1 MRVQK
6 KLVLLLLVAFLFSGC
21 ASSYHPL
28 VGGLYTDNKGPL
40 LVTESEGGSKEGTAT
55 SKSILGFCTGDSSIG
70 AAAKNGGI
78 SKIMAVDTDITSVLF
93 GLYVEYT
100 TIVRGE

>member
-6 KLVLLLLVAFLFSGC
+6 KLVLLLLVGFLFSGC

-100 TIVRGE
+100 TIVRGK

>member
-21 ASSYHPL
+21 ATSYHPL
-28 VGGLYTDNKGPL
+28 VGGIYTDNKGPL
-40 LVTESEGGSKEGTAT
+40 LVTESTGGSKEGIAT

-78 SKIMAVDTDITSVLF
+78 SKIMAIDTDITSVLF

-100 TIVRGE
+100 TIVRGQ

>member
-1 MRVQK
+1 MRVQIK
-6 KLVLLLLVAFLFSGC
+6 ILIVLLVGCLLSGC
-21 ASSYHPL
+21 ATSYHPL
-28 VGGLYTDNKGPL
+28 VGGIYTDNKGPL

-78 SKIMAVDTDITSVLF
+78 SKIMAVDTDITNVLF

-100 TIVRGE
+100 TIVRGK

>member
-21 ASSYHPL
+21 ATSYHPL
-28 VGGLYTDNKGPL
+28 VGGIYTDNKGPL
-40 LVTESEGGSKEGTAT
+40 LVTESTGGSKEGIAT

-78 SKIMAVDTDITSVLF
+78 SKIMAVDTDITNVLF
-93 GLYVEYT
+93 GIYVEYT

>member
-6 KLVLLLLVAFLFSGC
+6 KIVIVLLAGFLFSGC
-21 ASSYHPL
+21 AVSFHPL

-40 LVTESEGGSKEGTAT
+40 LVTESEGGTKEGTAT

-70 AAAKNGGI
+70 AAAKNGNI

-93 GLYVEYT
+93 GIYVEYT
-100 TIVRGE
+100 TIVRGQ